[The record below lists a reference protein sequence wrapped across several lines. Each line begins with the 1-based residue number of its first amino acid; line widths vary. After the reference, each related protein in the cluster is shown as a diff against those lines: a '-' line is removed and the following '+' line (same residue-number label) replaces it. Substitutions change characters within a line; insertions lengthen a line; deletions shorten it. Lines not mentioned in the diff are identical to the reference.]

1 MYRLLVVDDEE
12 IITDGLTEI
21 LNDLG
26 IPGLDIFK
34 AYSGTEALEWLDN
47 TRIDIVLS
55 DIRMPE
61 IGGLELMEI
70 IRRNWPRCRIIFL
83 TGYNDFES
91 IYKAIQVW
99 GVRYLLKTEGN
110 AKVIAEVR
118 DVIRELEGELRT
130 DHLLQQAMEQRNTLE
145 TLAHGEYFRHLLLG
159 AEGGK
164 SSARTEDFRKLNIS
178 LDPNKPILVVLGS
191 LIRTKILPSFA
202 KRQEAALAVKFLGDS
217 YLREKTRCVGLIDRY
232 GDLLWLIQPVD
243 DIPPAESVEAYE
255 RAVRFLEG
263 TLEHIQAVCF
273 ESLQLD
279 SAFTICR
286 TIVEWETLPDAYDR
300 IRQLQYNRA
309 GDGANMVMTVQL
321 EENNSTGQ
329 MRERVRSEK
338 FEQLAGHLE
347 GGRMDAFMELLQELL
362 KPVVSGQRAEGVQAM
377 ELYYSLALVLL
388 SYVNRRQLNEQV
400 PTAGL
405 MRFEAHC
412 SWQEGFEY
420 LSRTAELLFSLRRNV
435 ESNRAAEAME
445 AVCTYIEK
453 HIDEEL
459 SLVRLA
465 KCVHFNPSYLSRLF
479 KQEKGLNVSEYIEA
493 VRIRKAKELLATEE
507 MKIQEIGNRVGY
519 DSPQSFT
526 RFFKKATGM
535 SPQEYRDSARDSA
548 Q

>member
-12 IITDGLTEI
+12 IITDGLAEI

-26 IPGLDIFK
+26 IPDLDIYK
-34 AYSGTEALEWLDN
+34 AYSGSEALEWLDN

-70 IRRNWPRCRIIFL
+70 ICRNWPRCRIIFL

-91 IYKAIQVW
+91 VYKAIQVW

-130 DHLLQQAMEQRNTLE
+130 DHFLQQASEQRNTLE
-145 TLAHGEYFRHLLLG
+145 TLAQGDYFRHVLFG
-159 AEGGK
+159 TEEGM
-164 SSARTEDFRKLNIS
+164 STARTEDFQKLNIS
-178 LDPNKPILVVLGS
+178 LDPQRPILVVLGS

-232 GDLLWLIQPVD
+232 GDLLWLIQPED
-243 DIPPAESVEAYE
+243 DRSLTESFEAYE
-255 RAVRFLEG
+255 RVVRFLEG
-263 TLEHIQAVCF
+263 TLEHIQEVCF
-273 ESLQLD
+273 ASLQLE
-279 SAFTICR
+279 SAFTVCR

-309 GDGANMVMTVQL
+309 GDGANMIMTVQI
-321 EENNSTGQ
+321 EENHSTGQ
-329 MRERVRSEK
+329 MKERGRSEK

-347 GGRMDAFMELLQELL
+347 GGRRDAFMELLQELL
-362 KPVVSGQRAEGVQAM
+362 KPIINERLADGAQAM
-377 ELYYSLALVLL
+377 EFYYSLALVLL

-405 MRFEAHC
+405 MRFDAHF

-435 ESNRAAEAME
+435 ESTRAAEAME
-445 AVCTYIEK
+445 AVCSHIEK
-453 HIDEEL
+453 HIGEEL

-465 KCVHFNPSYLSRLF
+465 KYVHFNPSYLSRLF
-479 KQEKGLNVSEYIEA
+479 KQEKGLNVSEYIEV
-493 VRIRKAKELLATEE
+493 VRIKKAKELLATEE

-535 SPQEYRDSARDSA
+535 SPQEYRDFARGTV
-548 Q
+548 

>member
-110 AKVIAEVR
+110 AKVITEVR

-145 TLAHGEYFRHLLLG
+145 TLAHGDYFRHLLLG
-159 AEGGK
+159 TEGGK

-178 LDPNKPILVVLGS
+178 LDPYKPILVVLGS
-191 LIRTKILPSFA
+191 LIRTKRLPSFA

-279 SAFTICR
+279 SAFTIYR

-362 KPVVSGQRAEGVQAM
+362 RPVVSGRRAEGVQAM

-400 PTAGL
+400 PTTGL

-435 ESNRAAEAME
+435 ESNRAAEAMD